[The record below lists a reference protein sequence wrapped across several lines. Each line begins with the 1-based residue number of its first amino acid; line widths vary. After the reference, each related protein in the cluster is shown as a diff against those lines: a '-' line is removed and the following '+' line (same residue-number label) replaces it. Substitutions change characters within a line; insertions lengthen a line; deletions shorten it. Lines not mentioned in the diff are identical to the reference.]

1 MLHSFRLIPEERE
14 VKKKSPRDRGQ
25 DKKSV
30 KDKKS
35 AVGI

>member
-14 VKKKSPRDRGQ
+14 VKKKSPRDR
-25 DKKSV
+25 V